1 MAILFVDSI
10 SIMACAIY
18 ISWLLNTT
26 EIHFSTQML
35 HHTVF
40 ILKLF
45 LVKVIVKSIM
55 FKPNIQKS
63 TNKLAYN

>member
-1 MAILFVDSI
+1 
-10 SIMACAIY
+10 MACAIY

-26 EIHFSTQML
+26 KIHFSTQML

-55 FKPNIQKS
+55 FKPNIQIYKQVGI
-63 TNKLAYN
+63 

>member
-1 MAILFVDSI
+1 MASA
-10 SIMACAIY
+10 SY
-18 ISWLLNTT
+18 ISWFLNTT
-26 EIHFSTQML
+26 KIHFSTRML

-45 LVKVIVKSIM
+45 LVKVIVTSIM